1 MTPITKIK
9 EVAVKRI
16 IIGMIA
22 VAMAM
27 SMTSISYGHASYTG
41 YSGAPGSRGRC
52 ASSCHGTSGGA
63 IQISGFPDQY
73 VPGQA
78 YTIAISHS
86 GGNTIRQFNGS
97 CRIGSGS
104 QNAGV
109 ITAGTLTAV
118 YTATGE
124 TNGVHLSA
132 TNQNAGDFIWTAPPS
147 GTGNVTL
154 YIAGLQGGLSGQNTE
169 IMLTA
174 SEVVTGVDESG
185 PLPETPLLLANYPN
199 PFNASTRIRFT
210 TPVTGTV
217 SLNIYD
223 LLGHRIVTLSEQNI
237 GPGEHSVTWEA
248 SQYPSGI
255 YICELSLNGAV
266 TRRGITLLK

>member
-1 MTPITKIK
+1 MN
-9 EVAVKRI
+9 RI
-16 IIGMIA
+16 IFGVMAA
-22 VAMAM
+22 VLASAMA
-27 SMTSISYGHASYTG
+27 SISYGHAVYTG

-78 YTIAISHS
+78 YTVAISHN

-109 ITAGTLTAV
+109 ITAGTRTAT
-118 YTATGE
+118 YSATGE
-124 TNGVHLSA
+124 TNGIHLTA
-132 TNQNAGDFIWTAPPS
+132 TNQDDGTFTWTAPPS
-147 GTGNVTL
+147 GAGNVTL
-154 YIAGLQGGLSGQNTE
+154 YIAGLQGGQNGQNTE

-174 SEVVTGVDESG
+174 SEVVTGVDETG
-185 PLPETPLLLANYPN
+185 RLPEMPVLMTNFPN

-210 TPVTGTV
+210 TPVAGPV
-217 SLNIYD
+217 SLEIFD
-223 LLGHRIVTLSEQNI
+223 LLGHRINTLLEGFVES
-237 GPGEHSVTWEA
+237 GEHFVTWEA
-248 SQYPSGI
+248 SRYPSGV
-255 YICELSLNGAV
+255 YICELKLNGSV
-266 TRRGITLLK
+266 TKHGITLLK